1 MNELDRPPPRL
12 RAKAKNG
19 SHDSAAARRQRP
31 DLNASAWRAARG
43 RSARGFG
50 QKRTGFE
57 MCTAERAGAPGGRAA
72 QPRWRRRPRPPYT
85 AARPPR
91 NRAHA
96 KHTPRQH
103 TPRLRNSEL
112 APAGRRGARA
122 VASRNHGPRR
132 APHEH
137 RSQRIAHT
145 RPPHARDSESKPHR
159 PASLQRDQSR
169 VSEDDDDIHV
179 IKRNGKKEVVRY
191 DKITSRI
198 KKLCYGLDS
207 KYIKPNVRAR
217 RPVVWR
223 RLHAV
228 DATRLRE

>member
-1 MNELDRPPPRL
+1 MLVPDAIDARGPVTLAPPPAHTL
-12 RAKAKNG
+12 
-19 SHDSAAARRQRP
+19 
-31 DLNASAWRAARG
+31 
-43 RSARGFG
+43 
-50 QKRTGFE
+50 
-57 MCTAERAGAPGGRAA
+57 
-72 QPRWRRRPRPPYT
+72 T

-122 VASRNHGPRR
+122 PWPRR
-132 APHEH
+132 RRGPGHAHYDE
-137 RSQRIAHT
+137 RSHP
-145 RPPHARDSESKPHR
+145 RPPHAATQNDTRR
-159 PASLQRDQSR
+159 PANLSRDQSR

-207 KYIKPNVRAR
+207 KYIKPNVPRQSG
-217 RPVVWR
+217 
-223 RLHAV
+223 
-228 DATRLRE
+228 E